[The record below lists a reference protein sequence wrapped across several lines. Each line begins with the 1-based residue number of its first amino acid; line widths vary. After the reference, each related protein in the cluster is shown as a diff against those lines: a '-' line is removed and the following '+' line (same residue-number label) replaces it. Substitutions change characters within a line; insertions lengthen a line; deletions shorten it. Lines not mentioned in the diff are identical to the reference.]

1 MPMRYREIETEK
13 TQGLSKAQG
22 PVFNS
27 TLHIAAQNKAFLSL
41 IVHLR
46 SSGGHDLV
54 VGLVEASPRALC
66 HDFLVAL
73 RAALLELLEDEEA
86 DSRIAAVLVAGGLVE
101 VLVQLV
107 DELLVGDGRTRV

>member
-1 MPMRYREIETEK
+1 MKYREIETEE
-13 TQGLSKAQG
+13 TEWLSKAQG

-27 TLHIAAQNKAFLSL
+27 MLHIAAQNEAFLSL

-46 SSGGHDLV
+46 SSGGQDLV
-54 VGLVEASPRALC
+54 IGLVENSPRALG
-66 HDFLVAL
+66 HDFLVTL

-86 DSRIAAVLVAGGLVE
+86 EPRIAAVLVAGGLVE

-107 DELLVGDGRTRV
+107 DELRVGDERRRV